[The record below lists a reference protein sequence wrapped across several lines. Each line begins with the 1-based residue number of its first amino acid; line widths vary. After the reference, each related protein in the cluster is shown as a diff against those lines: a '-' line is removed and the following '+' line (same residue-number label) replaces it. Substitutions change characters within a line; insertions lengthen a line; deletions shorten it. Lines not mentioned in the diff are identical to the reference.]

1 MTSAKG
7 KNTKRT
13 MQILSSLSCESVAF
27 RKTIG
32 IARAGYHYSPMAW
45 IRTIAPGEA
54 TGLLKR
60 LYDEALVRAGKV
72 FNVLRIQSLRPEVL
86 QAGVALYEELMI
98 SPRSPLSRAQREMIA
113 TAVSQA
119 NACHY

>member
-1 MTSAKG
+1 
-7 KNTKRT
+7 
-13 MQILSSLSCESVAF
+13 
-27 RKTIG
+27 
-32 IARAGYHYSPMAW
+32 MAW

-60 LYDEALVRAGKV
+60 LYDQAWREPGRCSTSCASRASG
-72 FNVLRIQSLRPEVL
+72 RRCSAPGWE
-86 QAGVALYEELMI
+86 LYKELMI

-113 TAVSQA
+113 TAVSQV